1 MSRRDQ
7 GLEAAY
13 LATRAVGTTASDV
26 AVRSP
31 DALAWRDSDW
41 FKDLQPSGMVLALDR
56 RPLRAAL
63 EALDEVFKDCRE
75 PNWNGYGARP
85 VSVLTY
91 LKAREFIMNLP
102 SAVGEPEVAA
112 DPDGELALEWFG
124 GRNRILSISISLNGR
139 LTYVYRNGST
149 RLRGTLWYLDDEV
162 PVEVIKLLEALRR

>member
-1 MSRRDQ
+1 
-7 GLEAAY
+7 
-13 LATRAVGTTASDV
+13 
-26 AVRSP
+26 
-31 DALAWRDSDW
+31 
-41 FKDLQPSGMVLALDR
+41 
-56 RPLRAAL
+56 
-63 EALDEVFKDCRE
+63 
-75 PNWNGYGARP
+75 
-85 VSVLTY
+85 LTY